1 MSSPLREVKVSAD
14 VYQAVQNR
22 FGSPLCHCGRVSR
35 FALRELLRDDSAV
48 LDQSEQQMIRN
59 RLKDLGYL

>member
-22 FGSPLCHCGRVSR
+22 FGSHFATVDELVE